1 MDIVLNSRPVGITE
15 RILWTAKCTNAIIVS
30 KNPSLLEKKAESLGI
45 TGLKIV
51 PINKEARGRF
61 CNSIIF
67 DIHEKM

>member
-1 MDIVLNSRPVGITE
+1 MDIVLNSRPVGVTE
-15 RILWTAKCTNAIIVS
+15 KMLWYAKYTNATIVS
-30 KNPSLLEKKAESLGI
+30 KNPSLLEEKAKSLGI

-67 DIHEKM
+67 DIREKM